1 MLENLREWIENLKC
15 WENWVQNLCFWK
27 TFHLILM
34 HFIHNIQCFEE
45 FLHKTS
51 LFFQNFVFFQNFDR
65 LNLFRS
71 IEIVIK
77 NFGHP
82 LSVLINA
89 RLILDQSKHFRSI
102 EPNFWSIKNR
112 MESFLTLDSHVFKHY
127 FKKFS
132 NSFSLYPISQGSN
145 QDFLSFSSVLFSRFF
160 SFKASKTLLPFL
172 LHLFSCFM
180 H

>member
-1 MLENLREWIENLKC
+1 
-15 WENWVQNLCFWK
+15 
-27 TFHLILM
+27 M

-51 LFFQNFVFFQNFDR
+51 LFFQNFVFFPKFR
-65 LNLFRS
+65 SIKPFFRS
-71 IEIVIK
+71 IEITIK

-82 LSVLINA
+82 LSILINA
-89 RLILDQSKHFRSI
+89 RLVLDQSKHFRSI
-102 EPNFWSIKNR
+102 EPNFRSIKNR
-112 MESFLTLDSHVFKHY
+112 MEIFLTLDSHVFKHY

-132 NSFSLYPISQGSN
+132 NSFSLYPTSQGSN

-160 SFKASKTLLPFL
+160 SFKASKILLPFL